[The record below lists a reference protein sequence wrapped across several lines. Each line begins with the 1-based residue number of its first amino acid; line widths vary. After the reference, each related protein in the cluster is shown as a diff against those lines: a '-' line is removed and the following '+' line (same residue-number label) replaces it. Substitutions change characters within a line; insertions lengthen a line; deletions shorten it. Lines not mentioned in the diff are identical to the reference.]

1 MCQVLQHMR
10 DRARGLGRD
19 MSLRRQTQPRSVN
32 YAVGGEQPIAE
43 EQPTPI
49 MERGFRTL
57 RNGSMAAA
65 NIIGRFF
72 GVTEDSQMGNTES
85 YGWAEV
91 AQQSAQVPLYCRT
104 SCKGHRKQYIT
115 PYNWGILWVPTGPY
129 SNTL

>member
-10 DRARGLGRD
+10 DRARSLGRD

-32 YAVGGEQPIAE
+32 YVVGGEQPIAE

-49 MERGFRTL
+49 MGRGFRTL
-57 RNGSMAAA
+57 RNGSIAAA

-91 AQQSAQVPLYCRT
+91 AQQSAQVTLYCKTFSERH
-104 SCKGHRKQYIT
+104 SE
-115 PYNWGILWVPTGPY
+115 LW
-129 SNTL
+129 NTMHFLHIMGKFAQFSL